1 MKINN
6 ITYIITICLMFM
18 LAGCDDLIE
27 IDAPN
32 DQLVSQKVF
41 QDTSSINSAVLGMYT
56 KVANPERTQGG
67 LGTTTTLFNGL
78 LGDEI
83 RPFNAFLYTEF
94 ATNSLLSN
102 SNFVESYW
110 NYNYKNIY
118 TVNSVIEGLETSN
131 QSKTYIDPL
140 IGEAKF
146 LRALSYLY
154 LVNGFGPV
162 PLVTQTDLTVTASLP
177 REHVDVIYTQ
187 IIQDLE
193 DAIEVL
199 PANFEKYGGQRT
211 RATSWAASAL
221 LARVFLYIED
231 WESAFNN
238 ANAVIEDTNL
248 FSLEPDLEKVFLA
261 NSQEGILQFVPAF
274 SSSIWMSS
282 TFYPSFSAN
291 YVLRDGLLSSFE
303 AGDKR
308 RDAWVIDYETQGEIF
323 PHSAKYKR
331 TYSNPSAVEYNQV
344 LRLSELYLIR
354 AEASMHLGMFQDAVS
369 DINVVR
375 KRAGLDAL
383 AAPDNQHDLMI
394 LIENER
400 NTELFVEWGHRWF
413 DLKRWPGLNDP
424 SISRAE
430 EILPDLKGEQ
440 WQSTDQLLPIPQS
453 NIINNPNLVQNP
465 GYN

>member
-1 MKINN
+1 
-6 ITYIITICLMFM
+6 
-18 LAGCDDLIE
+18 
-27 IDAPN
+27 
-32 DQLVSQKVF
+32 
-41 QDTSSINSAVLGMYT
+41 
-56 KVANPERTQGG
+56 
-67 LGTTTTLFNGL
+67 
-78 LGDEI
+78 
-83 RPFNAFLYTEF
+83 
-94 ATNSLLSN
+94 
-102 SNFVESYW
+102 W

-291 YVLRDGLLSSFE
+291 YVLRDG
-303 AGDKR
+303 
-308 RDAWVIDYETQGEIF
+308 
-323 PHSAKYKR
+323 
-331 TYSNPSAVEYNQV
+331 
-344 LRLSELYLIR
+344 
-354 AEASMHLGMFQDAVS
+354 
-369 DINVVR
+369 
-375 KRAGLDAL
+375 
-383 AAPDNQHDLMI
+383 
-394 LIENER
+394 
-400 NTELFVEWGHRWF
+400 
-413 DLKRWPGLNDP
+413 
-424 SISRAE
+424 
-430 EILPDLKGEQ
+430 
-440 WQSTDQLLPIPQS
+440 
-453 NIINNPNLVQNP
+453 
-465 GYN
+465 